1 MPNLYTGN
9 RSLLI
14 GTRTFDSPVAIS
26 RRIDENPN
34 EPDSV
39 WFFVAISLVNGQN
52 PLTQIKG
59 NFYIKGRL
67 NWEKVAGFS
76 FKGHV
81 DYSGE
86 PIGIGIPINR
96 IEGKIIRIEIQT
108 LVNLS
113 IGYKIDIG
121 TPNDVGVNI

>member
-9 RSLLI
+9 RSLLM
-14 GTRTFDSPVAIS
+14 GTRTFDSPIPIG

-34 EPDSV
+34 DPDLI
-39 WFFVAISLVNGQN
+39 WMFADISLENGKN

-67 NWEKVAGFS
+67 DWEKVAGFY
-76 FKGHV
+76 FKGHT
-81 DYSGE
+81 DYSGG
-86 PIGIGIPINR
+86 PIGIGIPISR

-113 IGYKIDIG
+113 IGYKIDVG
-121 TPNDVGVNI
+121 TPDDVGVNI